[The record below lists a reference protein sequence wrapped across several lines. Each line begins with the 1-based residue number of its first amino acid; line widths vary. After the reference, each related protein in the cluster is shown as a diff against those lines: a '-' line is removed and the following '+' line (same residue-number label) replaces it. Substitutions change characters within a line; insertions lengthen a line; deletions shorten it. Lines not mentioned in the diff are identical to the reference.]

1 MSIVS
6 LATLFIL
13 EERGRVMLTSNVDV
27 QDKLTTCQIGNVHSP
42 FELNGKEIIVY
53 VKFDDLS
60 AGLELTRGDYFGDE
74 NHVLSLGS

>member
-27 QDKLTTCQIGNVHSP
+27 QDKLTT
-42 FELNGKEIIVY
+42 Y
-53 VKFDDLS
+53 
-60 AGLELTRGDYFGDE
+60 
-74 NHVLSLGS
+74 